1 MNIRSV
7 CVGLFIA
14 TLAASSFAA
23 VPRPTEFSA
32 TFVPAGDKPGTFE
45 LNGFGRADRPAA
57 ARQSPQA
64 AAADALTP
72 FHDRWFLDGLL
83 AGDYPFSTL
92 IETDGA
98 LTFSFISLSWL
109 TADGPEFIDFDV
121 NADGSLAAG
130 SGVFSMLS
138 DNCKKCV
145 WLDIY
150 GLEDLNSARG
160 YGGPFTSSPVPEVQT
175 YGLMLLGLAG
185 VVGLATRRRRPQAM
199 LQQ

>member
-1 MNIRSV
+1 MNIKSI

-14 TLAASSFAA
+14 ACATSGFAA

-57 ARQSPQA
+57 GRQSAPTA
-64 AAADALTP
+64 AVGDLTP

-92 IETDGA
+92 IATDGA
-98 LTFSFISLSWL
+98 LSFSFVSLSWA
-109 TADGPEFIDFDV
+109 TADGPQFIDFDV
-121 NADGSLAAG
+121 NANGTVATG
-130 SGVFSMLS
+130 SGVFSMLT
-138 DNCKKCV
+138 DNCRKCV

-150 GLEDLNSARG
+150 GLEDVKSARG
-160 YGGPFTSSPVPEVQT
+160 YGGPFVSSPVPEVQT

-185 VVGLATRRRRPQAM
+185 VGVLTSRRRR
-199 LQQ
+199 QQS